1 MKKAKSKILT
11 FPTPKQPTSQT
22 IVCQI
27 GRERFAIHF
36 EIEDLPHAAPP
47 PLLLKSPPRKG
58 SRIK

>member
-1 MKKAKSKILT
+1 MKKTKNKILH
-11 FPTPKQPTSQT
+11 FPTPKEPTSQT

-36 EIEDLPHAAPP
+36 EIEDLPPAAP